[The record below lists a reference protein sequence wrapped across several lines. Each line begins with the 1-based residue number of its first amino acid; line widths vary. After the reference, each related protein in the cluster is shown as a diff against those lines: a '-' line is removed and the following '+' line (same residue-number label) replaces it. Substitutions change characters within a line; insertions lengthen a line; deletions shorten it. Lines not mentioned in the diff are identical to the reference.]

1 MIRVCIAGNSGHAA
15 TVTRA
20 LPRLPQ
26 VEIAGW
32 CRTWEGE
39 PMTEVL
45 EDFKKLGL
53 LPAEYPDYRTM
64 VGAARPDVLVVDG
77 QFGDHEEMTVWAL
90 GQGLHV
96 YCDKPLA
103 LSLDGL
109 ERVRAAAGAAPGLLW
124 AMQTAR
130 YDPWFYTARRLIE
143 AGAVGEIRL
152 LSAQKSYR
160 LGTRAAFF
168 RDRARQG
175 GLIPWVA
182 IHGIDFVRFLCP
194 LPVEAVFAR
203 HSAVGNGG
211 YGDLEATAQLMLA
224 LRGGVSA
231 QVSADYLRPAH
242 APTHGDDRVR
252 VVGTAGVLEVR
263 DDKVWLTNR
272 THDGLAPEPLL
283 EVPGI
288 FEDFIHTLEGGGLG
302 LLDAAESFEDSRL
315 ALLARDAADAGT
327 LLQIR

>member
-39 PMTEVL
+39 PMSEVL
-45 EDFKKLGL
+45 EDFEKLGL
-53 LPAEYPDYRTM
+53 HPAEYPDYRIM

-103 LSLDGL
+103 LSLHGL

-124 AMQTAR
+124 AMPPAR

-143 AGAVGEIRL
+143 AGAVWARARPF
-152 LSAQKSYR
+152 SATAP
-160 LGTRAAFF
+160 GRAA
-168 RDRARQG
+168 
-175 GLIPWVA
+175 
-182 IHGIDFVRFLCP
+182 
-194 LPVEAVFAR
+194 
-203 HSAVGNGG
+203 
-211 YGDLEATAQLMLA
+211 
-224 LRGGVSA
+224 
-231 QVSADYLRPAH
+231 
-242 APTHGDDRVR
+242 
-252 VVGTAGVLEVR
+252 
-263 DDKVWLTNR
+263 
-272 THDGLAPEPLL
+272 
-283 EVPGI
+283 
-288 FEDFIHTLEGGGLG
+288 
-302 LLDAAESFEDSRL
+302 
-315 ALLARDAADAGT
+315 
-327 LLQIR
+327 